1 VAIETICSGCG
12 QKLSVADENAGKRAR
27 CPACGHIYTIPAV
40 SHLPTGAPE
49 FSPEPGSHF
58 TDNSSPL
65 EGPSHSSTSD
75 EGLQYWM
82 RAVDGNEYGPVD
94 QATLQRWFREGRVG
108 PGYQIRISE
117 FGNWQAAELF
127 RPSLPHASA
136 SAGGNF
142 ASENSGADANPYSP
156 VDPALGMYRYPKA
169 DPGVKILILGIL
181 GFVCCPVFGVAA
193 WIMGHTALNDIAA
206 GRVDPSSKGLVQA
219 GYYIGI
225 ASVVINILCMGGS
238 FVIQALSLI
247 GGGM

>member
-1 VAIETICSGCG
+1 VAIETICTGCG

-27 CPACGHIYTIPAV
+27 CPACGNVYTIPAV
-40 SHLPTGAPE
+40 SQLPTASQTFTPAPDSN
-49 FSPEPGSHF
+49 FTGS
-58 TDNSSPL
+58 SAPL
-65 EGPSHSSTSD
+65 QDTTTSSTPD
-75 EGLQYWM
+75 GLQYWM

-94 QATLQRWFREGRVG
+94 QFTLQRWFREGRVG
-108 PGYQIRISE
+108 PGYQIRTSE

-127 RPSLPHASA
+127 RPSLPQSSA
-136 SAGGNF
+136 SLGGNPG
-142 ASENSGADANPYSP
+142 AGYSAADANSYSP

-206 GRVDPSSKGLVQA
+206 GRVDPNSKGLVQA

-225 ASVVINILCMGGS
+225 ASVLINILCLGGS
-238 FVIQALSLI
+238 FVLRALSLV

>member
-40 SHLPTGAPE
+40 SQLPTGPAA
-49 FSPEPGSHF
+49 FSPGPDSPFAG
-58 TDNSSPL
+58 NASPL
-65 EGPSHSSTSD
+65 QNTTDSSTND
-75 EGLQYWM
+75 GLQYWM

-108 PGYQIRISE
+108 PGYQIRLSE

-127 RPSLPHASA
+127 RPSLPHAST

-142 ASENSGADANPYSP
+142 AGGNSGADANPYSP
-156 VDPALGMYRYPKA
+156 VQPDLGMYRYPKA

-181 GFVCCPVFGVAA
+181 GFACCPVFGVAA

-238 FVIQALSLI
+238 FVIQALSLV